1 MKQMATNSN
10 TAPGRRPRAR
20 RAVFR
25 GASRA
30 RGMTLIEILVVL
42 VIVGIIMAV
51 ALLSF
56 GILGDDRGL
65 EKDARRLSSLIGIL
79 SEDAQIQGREFGLE
93 FMRAGYRF
101 VEYDPLVDQ
110 WFEILDDDYMR
121 QREMDPGVELE
132 LYIEDRKFLLHEESS
147 KTEVDKDKPQRDL
160 TDDYLPHVLIFSSG
174 DITPFELRFLRP
186 ADRSEVILERTLEGE
201 LEIRK
206 DGANAR

>member
-1 MKQMATNSN
+1 MSVRIKQ
-10 TAPGRRPRAR
+10 GRHPN
-20 RAVFR
+20 VWLGGGF
-25 GASRA
+25 
-30 RGMTLIEILVVL
+30 TLIEILVVL

>member
-1 MKQMATNSN
+1 
-10 TAPGRRPRAR
+10 
-20 RAVFR
+20 
-25 GASRA
+25 
-30 RGMTLIEILVVL
+30 
-42 VIVGIIMAV
+42 
-51 ALLSF
+51 
-56 GILGDDRGL
+56 
-65 EKDARRLSSLIGIL
+65 
-79 SEDAQIQGREFGLE
+79 
-93 FMRAGYRF
+93 MRAGYRF